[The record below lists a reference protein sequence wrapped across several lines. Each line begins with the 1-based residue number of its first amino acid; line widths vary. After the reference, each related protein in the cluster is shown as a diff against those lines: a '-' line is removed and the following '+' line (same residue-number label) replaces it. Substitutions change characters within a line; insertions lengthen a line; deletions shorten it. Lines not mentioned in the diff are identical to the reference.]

1 MRTPKTGKPMSLFR
15 SSYAASAMLV
25 GVGCGSEPDASV
37 DRATAGPAVTVV
49 DSVLLDEN
57 DRFYLGNPFSLVVDT
72 ADGSFLISDFFE
84 NRILRYERAGKLRQ
98 FYGRPGGGPGEFRS
112 ISTAFVLGDSVVVG
126 AGNRRNLLQ
135 LFSRHDGAYV
145 GEQPYSGRPGTGGVS
160 VVDRG
165 VVFPTRDLAN
175 GTMAAVWRYPE
186 PAIDYVV
193 PLPAPYQRSLEG
205 RGRFAAFQSFGSVV
219 AWSDTLLSGMSGLN
233 EIYLSTLDGVLL
245 DTLLLP
251 NTTRRGVPPNVQE
264 VFDDLQSFSS
274 MTEMFEAASSMY
286 GLYRM
291 SDGSTVVLH
300 HDSTMDGEL
309 PAGNITSEVYLS
321 VIAPNRTT
329 ACVDAPVPYSN
340 EMRPVHTVARDTLFL
355 LDRRLNEAE
364 DDLLTWIRA
373 YRIDTSGCTWL
384 DLD

>member
-1 MRTPKTGKPMSLFR
+1 
-15 SSYAASAMLV
+15 MLV

-72 ADGSFLISDFFE
+72 ADGSFLISDFYQ
-84 NRILRYERAGKLRQ
+84 NRILRYERDGKLRQ

-135 LFSRHDGAYV
+135 LFSKHDGAYV
-145 GEQPYSGRPGTGGVS
+145 GQQPYGGRPGTGGVS

-186 PAIDYVV
+186 PVIDYVV

-245 DTLLLP
+245 DTLRLP
-251 NTTRRGVPPNVQE
+251 NTKRRGVPPNVQE

-300 HDSTMDGEL
+300 HDSTLDGEL

-321 VIAPNRTT
+321 IIAPDRTT
-329 ACVDAPVPYSN
+329 ACVDAPVPYAN

-364 DDLLTWIRA
+364 DDLMTWIRA
-373 YRIDTSGCTWL
+373 YGIDTSGCTWL
-384 DLD
+384 NLD

>member
-1 MRTPKTGKPMSLFR
+1 M
-15 SSYAASAMLV
+15 
-25 GVGCGSEPDASV
+25 

-72 ADGSFLISDFFE
+72 ADSSFLISDFFE
-84 NRILRYERAGKLRQ
+84 NRILRYERDGKLRQ

-135 LFSRHDGAYV
+135 LFSKHDGTSLGAHSF
-145 GEQPYSGRPGTGGVS
+145 SGRVGMGGVS
-160 VVDRG
+160 VVDQG
-165 VVFPTRDLAN
+165 VVFPTRDPTN
-175 GTMAAVWRYPE
+175 GTIAAVWRYPE
-186 PAIDYVV
+186 AAIDYVV
-193 PLPAPYQRSLEG
+193 PLPAPYQRSLAG
-205 RGRFAAFQSFGSVV
+205 LGRFAAFQSFGSVV

-233 EIYLSTLDGVLL
+233 EIYLSTLDGVFL
-245 DTLLLP
+245 DTLFLP

-264 VFDDLQSFSS
+264 VFDDLESFSS

-300 HDSTMDGEL
+300 HDSTLDGEL

-321 VIAPNRTT
+321 IIAPDRTT

-384 DLD
+384 DLG

>member
-1 MRTPKTGKPMSLFR
+1 MIRWAWLSRG
-15 SSYAASAMLV
+15 SYAASAMLV
-25 GVGCGSEPDASV
+25 GVGCGSEPDPSV

-84 NRILRYERAGKLRQ
+84 NRILRYERDGKLRQ
-98 FYGRPGGGPGEFRS
+98 FYGRPGSGPGEFRS

-135 LFSRHDGAYV
+135 LFSKDDGTSLGA
-145 GEQPYSGRPGTGGVS
+145 QSFSGRVGMGGVS
-160 VVDRG
+160 VVDQG
-165 VVFPTRDLAN
+165 VVFPTRDPAN
-175 GTMAAVWRYPE
+175 GTIAAVWRYPE
-186 PAIDYVV
+186 TVIDYVV

-205 RGRFAAFQSFGSVV
+205 LGRFAAFQSFGSAV

-233 EIYLSTLDGVLL
+233 EIYLSTLDGALL

-264 VFDDLQSFSS
+264 VFDDLESFSS
-274 MTEMFEAASSMY
+274 MTEMFEAASAMY

-300 HDSTMDGEL
+300 HDSTLDGEL

-321 VIAPNRTT
+321 IIAPDRTT

-373 YRIDTSGCTWL
+373 YRIDASGCTWL
-384 DLD
+384 DLG

>member
-1 MRTPKTGKPMSLFR
+1 MIRWAWLSRG
-15 SSYAASAMLV
+15 SYAVSAILI
-25 GVGCGSEPDASV
+25 GVGCGSEPDLSV

-72 ADGSFLISDFFE
+72 ADGSFLISDFYQ
-84 NRILRYERAGKLRQ
+84 NRILRYERDGKLRQ
-98 FYGRPGGGPGEFRS
+98 FYGRPGSGPGEFRS

-135 LFSRHDGAYV
+135 LFSKHDGTVLGA
-145 GEQPYSGRPGTGGVS
+145 QSFSGRVGMGGVS
-160 VVDRG
+160 VVDQG
-165 VVFPTRDLAN
+165 VVFPTRDPAN
-175 GTMAAVWRYPE
+175 GTMVAVWRYPE

-300 HDSTMDGEL
+300 HDSTLDGEL

-321 VIAPNRTT
+321 IIAPDRTT
-329 ACVDAPVPYSN
+329 ACVDAPVPYAN

-364 DDLLTWIRA
+364 DDLLTRIRA
-373 YRIDTSGCTWL
+373 YRIDTNGCTWL

>member
-1 MRTPKTGKPMSLFR
+1 MRWAWLLRG
-15 SSYAASAMLV
+15 SYAASSILV
-25 GVGCGSEPDASV
+25 SVGCRNEPGASIG
-37 DRATAGPAVTVV
+37 RAAAGPAVTVV

-57 DRFYLGNPFSLVVDT
+57 DQIYLGNPFSVVVDT

-84 NRILRYERAGKLRQ
+84 NRILRYERDGKLRQ

-126 AGNRRNLLQ
+126 AGNRRKLLQ
-135 LFSRHDGAYV
+135 LFSKHDGTFV
-145 GEQPYSGRPGTGGVS
+145 GAQSYSGRVGIGGVS

-165 VVFPTRDLAN
+165 VVFPTRDPTN
-175 GTMAAVWRYPE
+175 GTIAAVWRYPE
-186 PAIDYVV
+186 TVIDYVV
-193 PLPAPYQRSLEG
+193 PLPAPYQRSMDGL
-205 RGRFAAFQSFGSVV
+205 GRFAAFQSFGSVV

-245 DTLLLP
+245 DTLRIP
-251 NTTRRGVPPNVQE
+251 NTTRRSVPPDVQE
-264 VFDDLQSFSS
+264 LFDDLQSFSS

-300 HDSTMDGEL
+300 HDSSLDGEL

-321 VIAPNRTT
+321 IIARDRTT

-355 LDRRLNEAE
+355 LDRRLNETE

-373 YRIDTSGCTWL
+373 YRIDTNGCTWF

>member
-1 MRTPKTGKPMSLFR
+1 MIRWAWLSRG
-15 SSYAASAMLV
+15 SYAASAMLV
-25 GVGCGSEPDASV
+25 GVGCGSEPDPSV

-84 NRILRYERAGKLRQ
+84 NRILRYERDGKLRQ
-98 FYGRPGGGPGEFRS
+98 FYGRPGDGPGEFRS

-135 LFSRHDGAYV
+135 LFSKHDGTSLGA
-145 GEQPYSGRPGTGGVS
+145 QSFSGRVGMGGVS
-160 VVDRG
+160 VVDQG
-165 VVFPTRDLAN
+165 VVFPTRDPAN
-175 GTMAAVWRYPE
+175 GMIAAVWRYPE
-186 PAIDYVV
+186 TAIDYVV

-300 HDSTMDGEL
+300 HDSTLDGEL

-321 VIAPNRTT
+321 IIAPDRTT

-340 EMRPVHTVARDTLFL
+340 ELRPVHTVARDTLFL

-373 YRIDTSGCTWL
+373 YRIDMSGCTWL
-384 DLD
+384 ALD

>member
-1 MRTPKTGKPMSLFR
+1 MTTPSILR
-15 SSYAASAMLV
+15 LAACPIVGFAAFAALV
-25 GVGCGSEPDASV
+25 AVGCGSDPGAV
-37 DRATAGPAVTVV
+37 GDRVPAGPAVTIV
-49 DSVLLDEN
+49 DSILLDEN

-72 ADGSFLISDFFE
+72 ADGSFFISDFFE
-84 NRILRYERAGKLRQ
+84 NRILRYARDGQLRH
-98 FYGRPGGGPGEFRS
+98 FYGSPGDGPGEFRA
-112 ISTAFVLGDSVVVG
+112 ISTAFVLADSIVVG
-126 AGNRRNLLQ
+126 AGGRRNLLQ
-135 LFSRHDGAYV
+135 LFSKHDGTSLGA
-145 GEQPYSGRPGTGGVS
+145 QSYSGRVGMGGVS
-160 VVDRG
+160 VVDQG
-165 VVFPTRDLAN
+165 VVFPTRDPAN
-175 GTMAAVWRYPE
+175 GTIAAVWRYPE

-205 RGRFAAFQSFGSVV
+205 LGRFAAFQSFGSVV

-300 HDSTMDGEL
+300 HDSTLDGEL

-321 VIAPNRTT
+321 IIAPDRMT

-364 DDLLTWIRA
+364 DDLMTWVRV
-373 YRIDTSGCTWL
+373 YRIDTSGCIWL
-384 DLD
+384 DLP